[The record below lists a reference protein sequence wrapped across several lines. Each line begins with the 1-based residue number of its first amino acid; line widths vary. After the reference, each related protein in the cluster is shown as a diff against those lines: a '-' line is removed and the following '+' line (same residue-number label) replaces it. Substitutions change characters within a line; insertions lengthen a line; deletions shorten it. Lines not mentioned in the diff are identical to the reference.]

1 MAGLDEKEGYHV
13 EELEYSVYH
22 YDKGPQMPDA
32 PQAEEFESEEEF
44 SEAQEEYEAE
54 MAAFAEETQQLEFDI
69 SEGRVRKYAVIGNL
83 DIEFRYEE
91 IEDEEREMTVN
102 EGQDDEHKVF
112 VTVVPPSPLEGLMQ
126 QDRRN
131 RILSQNMPSCSGR

>member
-1 MAGLDEKEGYHV
+1 
-13 EELEYSVYH
+13 
-22 YDKGPQMPDA
+22 
-32 PQAEEFESEEEF
+32 
-44 SEAQEEYEAE
+44 

-112 VTVVPPSPLEGLMQ
+112 VTVVPPSPLEGCC
-126 QDRRN
+126 N
-131 RILSQNMPSCSGR
+131 RSVVTGKSATSISRPI